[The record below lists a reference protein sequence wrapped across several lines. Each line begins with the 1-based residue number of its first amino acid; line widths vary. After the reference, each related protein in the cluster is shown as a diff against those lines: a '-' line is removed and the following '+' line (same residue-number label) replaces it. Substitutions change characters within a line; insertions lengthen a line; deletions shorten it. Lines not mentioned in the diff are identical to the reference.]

1 MTGKCFIDTNILVY
15 AYDTSEPEKQQSALS
30 ILDSL
35 MIPQRGYIST
45 QVLSEFIVVVTE
57 KIPNPLTLEQA
68 ERSIHR
74 LCQSL
79 IVLQINEAIIIEA
92 LRGVKV
98 HHLSFWDSMIW
109 ATAKLNQVGIVLS
122 EDFSTNSVIEG
133 IRFVNPLSSI

>member
-45 QVLSEFIVVVTE
+45 QVLSEFIVVVTK

-109 ATAKLNQVGIVLS
+109 ATAKLNQVGIVLC